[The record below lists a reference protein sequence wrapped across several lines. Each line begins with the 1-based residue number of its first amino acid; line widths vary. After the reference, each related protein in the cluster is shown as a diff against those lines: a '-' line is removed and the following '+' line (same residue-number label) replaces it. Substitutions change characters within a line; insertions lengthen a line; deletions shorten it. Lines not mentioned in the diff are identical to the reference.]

1 MLSSRIERIDGRLV
15 FYMRPRTGATRL
27 KMREYLAQMGIDEE
41 KLDDKDVR
49 QERLYAFSFLAS
61 LTENIE
67 IDPEIAAL
75 DSLAT
80 LWDMIRS
87 GRSAKEWG
95 EYAFE
100 NVPDVV
106 YQEWIVAQRL
116 SEIKLLSVAE
126 AAPELLSETE
136 RSDPK

>member
-1 MLSSRIERIDGRLV
+1 MLSSQIERIGGKV
-15 FYMRPRTGATRL
+15 IFHMRCRTGATRL
-27 KMREYLAQMGIDEE
+27 KMREYLAQMGIDED
-41 KLDDKDVR
+41 KLDDKDVK

-75 DSLAT
+75 DPLAT
-80 LWDMIRS
+80 VWEMIRS

-100 NVPDVV
+100 NLPDVI
-106 YQEWIVAQRL
+106 YQEWMVAQRL
-116 SEIKLLSVAE
+116 SEIKLLNAAE
-126 AAPELLSETE
+126 AAPELLSDAE